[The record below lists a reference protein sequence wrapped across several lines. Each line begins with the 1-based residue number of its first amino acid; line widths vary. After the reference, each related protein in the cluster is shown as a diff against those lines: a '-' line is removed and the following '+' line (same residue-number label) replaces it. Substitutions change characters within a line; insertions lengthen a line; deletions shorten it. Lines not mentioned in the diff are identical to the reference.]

1 MKKSYIIILM
11 FMLICLTGCGNTQK
25 LVCTAS
31 NTEDDIKSYSTLEIK
46 IKENKVSSMEFV
58 VDMEF
63 PEEYR
68 NQLVTIANNIQS
80 SKPYMDV
87 SVVNGKIRLVTKD
100 GPDES
105 FLGIKIDQEITYG
118 ELKEVLELQDYTCE

>member
-1 MKKSYIIILM
+1 MKKSYIVLFM
-11 FMLICLTGCGNTQK
+11 FMLFCLTGCGDTQK

-31 NTEDDIKSYSTLEIK
+31 NTEDEITSNSTLEIK
-46 IKENKVSSMEFV
+46 IRENKVSSMEFIV
-58 VDMEF
+58 EMEF

-68 NQLVTIANNIQS
+68 DQLVTIANNIKY

-87 SVVNGKIRLVTKD
+87 SVINGKIRLVTKD
-100 GPDES
+100 DPDES

>member
-1 MKKSYIIILM
+1 MKKRFLVLLL
-11 FMLICLTGCGNTQK
+11 MLIFLTGCGNTQK

-31 NTEDDIKSYSTLEIK
+31 NIEDDIKSYSTLEIK
-46 IKENKVSSMEFV
+46 IKENKVSSMEFI

-63 PEEYR
+63 PSEYQS
-68 NQLVTIANNIQS
+68 QLVTIASNIQA

-100 GPDES
+100 DPDES

-118 ELKEVLELQDYTCE
+118 ELKEVLELQDYECE